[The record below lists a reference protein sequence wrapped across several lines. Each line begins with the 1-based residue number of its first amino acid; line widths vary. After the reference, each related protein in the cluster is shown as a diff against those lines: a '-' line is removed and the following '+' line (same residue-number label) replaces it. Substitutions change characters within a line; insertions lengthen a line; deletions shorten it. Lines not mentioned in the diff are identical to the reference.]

1 MSKEEEDGKYKA
13 RARRGQESKCK
24 AFVDN
29 KENLLEAHSKGQM
42 DVSRLYGARE
52 RGRQGTSVGIGV
64 PLQGLSN
71 IIINQHHKSVGAVDY
86 KVQVEQL
93 EQQFD
98 SEIQRMDTTHENQA
112 KVGKG
117 TKKNAVK
124 SLFGNSNSQKAKVAR
139 EMASNYRQ
147 IAQHEDTIEGATA
160 EETVRDRSN
169 KIATTVSTRQRE
181 RERGKGTDGGEP
193 VFNEGVKMEMKTM
206 RLWAQG
212 G

>member
-1 MSKEEEDGKYKA
+1 M
-13 RARRGQESKCK
+13 
-24 AFVDN
+24 
-29 KENLLEAHSKGQM
+29 
-42 DVSRLYGARE
+42 
-52 RGRQGTSVGIGV
+52 GIGV

-71 IIINQHHKSVGAVDY
+71 IIINQQHKSVGAVEY

-98 SEIQRMDTTHENQA
+98 SEIQRMDTTHGNQA

-117 TKKNAVK
+117 IKKNAVK

-139 EMASNYRQ
+139 EMASDYRQ
-147 IAQHEDTIEGATA
+147 IAQHEDTIGGATA

-181 RERGKGTDGGEP
+181 RERGKETDDCKPES
-193 VFNEGVKMEMKTM
+193 NEEVKMEMETM